1 MYVLCGLTWT
11 LDKSWCIFLLATR
24 FYFPNGNPTGKTS
37 QDALVKKFTDAFAK
51 YKGNTVK
58 LEELGQVL
66 KVQELFFV
74 TCSYVSC

>member
-1 MYVLCGLTWT
+1 MWFDLNTEQGLMH
-11 LDKSWCIFLLATR
+11 FLLLAR

-66 KVQELFFV
+66 KVQEFCCCHV
-74 TCSYVSC
+74 

>member
-1 MYVLCGLTWT
+1 LWFDLNTEQGL
-11 LDKSWCIFLLATR
+11 IHFLLSTR

-51 YKGNTVK
+51 YKCNTVK

-66 KVQELFFV
+66 KVKELFCCHV
-74 TCSYVSC
+74 